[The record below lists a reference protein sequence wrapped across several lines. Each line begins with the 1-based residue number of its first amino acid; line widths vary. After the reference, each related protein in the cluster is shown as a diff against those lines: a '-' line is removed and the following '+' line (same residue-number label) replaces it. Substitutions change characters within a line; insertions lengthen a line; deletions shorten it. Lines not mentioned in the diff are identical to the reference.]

1 MKTLSQFQDNHGRE
15 GSGRLDKSYHVGRK
29 SKKSLIYR
37 LTRRTQEVLLAIQK
51 YFPGESPV
59 IVDLGSA
66 DGLMLSTIKKTFL
79 SSRCIGIELSW
90 ELLDTNTDGDIS
102 LLQGNVCDL
111 PLTDD
116 SADIVVSTAII
127 EHLHHPEKFLQEAI
141 RVLKSKGLMVLTSP
155 DPFWEKIATTLGHLK
170 DDQHCKVMNLKEL
183 SNLFSET
190 GFTILEQK
198 KFMLSPVGMPLE
210 STVENIV
217 RHLGLNF
224 LFANQLVVGQK
235 S

>member
-1 MKTLSQFQDNHGRE
+1 MKTLSPLHGNHGR
-15 GSGRLDKSYHVGRK
+15 GNSGLLDKSYHVERK

-37 LTRRTQEVLLAIQK
+37 LTRRTQEVSLAIQK
-51 YFPGESPV
+51 YFPGEPPV

-90 ELLDTNTDGDIS
+90 ELLNSNTDGDIN
-102 LLQGNVCDL
+102 LLQGNVSDL

-116 SADIVVSTAII
+116 SADIVVSTAVI
-127 EHLHHPEKFLQEAI
+127 EHLHHPEKFLQEAK
-141 RVLKSKGLMVLTSP
+141 RVLKPQGLMVLTSP
-155 DPFWEKIATTLGHLK
+155 DPFWEKVATTLGHLK
-170 DDQHCKVMNLKEL
+170 DDQHCKVMNMREL
-183 SNLFSET
+183 TDLFRET

-198 KFMLSPVGMPLE
+198 KFMLSPVGIPFEFPVE
-210 STVENIV
+210 SFV

-224 LFANQLVVGQK
+224 LFANQLIVGQK
-235 S
+235 K